1 MDNENK
7 HKTNDDLIT
16 INDLWHLCMAH
27 WNWFA
32 ASLIICLGYAFYYL
46 STTPNM
52 YTCEAALLVKQETQ
66 GKTVAKNTAG
76 DSFDDMGLV
85 QQSVN
90 VINVQRELTS
100 LRVLTEV
107 ARRQNPKADEQKLQR
122 NAESI
127 RRRLKAKIDDE
138 KSTIINLR
146 YIDTSPQEAKRVL
159 TSVIQVYNEKW
170 LQDKNQMASS
180 ASRFIEDRL
189 ALIEKE
195 LGTVDDS
202 ISKFKTRNKITNID
216 QVGDIYL
223 QQLNSS
229 DAEILRLTNQ
239 KSMAQYILDI
249 LRDKS
254 SHRQLLPTNSG
265 INNAVAETQIT
276 QYNNMLMQL
285 KNNLYGT
292 SKQNPLIIKQESDIE
307 DMRKNILATIAN
319 QIKTLDIQLSALQGY
334 SGEASEKL
342 SSNPDQAKHLV
353 SVEREQKVKESLYL
367 YLLQKKE
374 ENQISMTYTS
384 ENTQI
389 LDMPH
394 GSENPTSPDKKSI
407 LIGAVIF
414 GLLVPVVILFVRE
427 TLDNTVRDKYD
438 IERKISLPLI
448 GEIPQCKNKD
458 DEDMIVAEPD
468 KQDIVNEAFRYIR
481 TNLEFMTGKTSHK
494 NVYIVTSSYE
504 GSGKTFVSMNIA
516 VVLAIKNK
524 RVLFIDGDLRHAS
537 ASHYFNSP
545 NIGIADYLAERET
558 DLSQLI
564 MTSDQYPTLDIL
576 PVGTIPPNPTELLSD
591 NRLEELLNEV
601 RSRYDFILIDCP
613 PAETLADAGIIE
625 RHADRTLFIIRA
637 GLFVRKRIYDLE
649 DDVRNGKYKHM
660 AIVLNGIKA
669 GGRYGYRYGYKYGRY
684 GHNYYH
690 RKHKK

>member
-16 INDLWHLCMAH
+16 INDLWHLCIAH

-202 ISKFKTRNKITNID
+202 ISKLKTRN
-216 QVGDIYL
+216 
-223 QQLNSS
+223 
-229 DAEILRLTNQ
+229 
-239 KSMAQYILDI
+239 
-249 LRDKS
+249 
-254 SHRQLLPTNSG
+254 
-265 INNAVAETQIT
+265 
-276 QYNNMLMQL
+276 
-285 KNNLYGT
+285 
-292 SKQNPLIIKQESDIE
+292 
-307 DMRKNILATIAN
+307 
-319 QIKTLDIQLSALQGY
+319 
-334 SGEASEKL
+334 
-342 SSNPDQAKHLV
+342 
-353 SVEREQKVKESLYL
+353 
-367 YLLQKKE
+367 
-374 ENQISMTYTS
+374 
-384 ENTQI
+384 
-389 LDMPH
+389 
-394 GSENPTSPDKKSI
+394 
-407 LIGAVIF
+407 
-414 GLLVPVVILFVRE
+414 
-427 TLDNTVRDKYD
+427 
-438 IERKISLPLI
+438 
-448 GEIPQCKNKD
+448 
-458 DEDMIVAEPD
+458 
-468 KQDIVNEAFRYIR
+468 
-481 TNLEFMTGKTSHK
+481 
-494 NVYIVTSSYE
+494 
-504 GSGKTFVSMNIA
+504 
-516 VVLAIKNK
+516 
-524 RVLFIDGDLRHAS
+524 
-537 ASHYFNSP
+537 
-545 NIGIADYLAERET
+545 
-558 DLSQLI
+558 
-564 MTSDQYPTLDIL
+564 
-576 PVGTIPPNPTELLSD
+576 
-591 NRLEELLNEV
+591 
-601 RSRYDFILIDCP
+601 
-613 PAETLADAGIIE
+613 
-625 RHADRTLFIIRA
+625 
-637 GLFVRKRIYDLE
+637 
-649 DDVRNGKYKHM
+649 
-660 AIVLNGIKA
+660 
-669 GGRYGYRYGYKYGRY
+669 
-684 GHNYYH
+684 
-690 RKHKK
+690 